1 MKVGYGIQYI
11 ERGGGPGWD
20 VVMVVG
26 WGILDREARW
36 DVEGA

>member
-1 MKVGYGIQYI
+1 MGYKILK
-11 ERGGGPGWD
+11 EWD

-26 WGILDREARW
+26 WGIMDREARW